1 MEDNYLD
8 PEMTPVAVAADTA
21 TPRVFG
27 ILNILFSLLAACVAA
42 YALWMAIAM
51 PLLAKTMEQAADA
64 VQEQNA
70 AQIETLEKEEAE
82 ATTEEEKAEIRAE
95 IEDLEATSETKAP
108 NLFAAMND
116 PKVNLY
122 GLVDGSTGLFFN
134 LLMFISG
141 VGLLLHKEWARKLA
155 IWTAGL
161 KIVRLLGL
169 QAVNMVVIIPIR
181 MKLMQEMY
189 EQMDLGGQG
198 VATTD
203 IAGMQGMMFTAWA
216 VVMLVVGCIYP
227 ALTWW
232 FLSRPGVKVACQPDV
247 EITPNW

>member
-8 PEMTPVAVAADTA
+8 PEMTPVAAAADTT

-42 YALWMAIAM
+42 YALVMAVYM
-51 PLLAKTMEQAADA
+51 PVMAKTMEQARQAA
-64 VQEQNA
+64 QESNV
-70 AQIETLEKEEAE
+70 AQIETLEEEEAA

-95 IEDLEATSETKAP
+95 IEALEATSETKAANP
-108 NLFAAMND
+108 FAAMND

-122 GLVDGSTGLFFN
+122 SMVDGSTGLFFN

-141 VGLLLHKEWARKLA
+141 VGLLFRREWARKLA

-161 KIVRLLGL
+161 KIVRLISL

-189 EQMDLGGQG
+189 EQMNMGGQG
-198 VATTD
+198 VATTEM
-203 IAGMQGMMFTAWA
+203 AGIQGVMFTAWA
-216 VVMLVVGCIYP
+216 VVLLVVGCVYP

-232 FLSRPGVKVACQPDV
+232 FLSRPGVKVACQPNV

>member
-8 PEMTPVAVAADTA
+8 SEMTPVAAAPDTA
-21 TPRVFG
+21 TLRVFG

-42 YALWMAIAM
+42 YALMMALYM
-51 PLLAKTMEQAADA
+51 PLLAKTAEQAEQTA
-64 VQEQNA
+64 QESNA
-70 AQIETLEKEEAE
+70 AQIETLEEEEAA
-82 ATTEEEKAEIRAE
+82 ATTEEEQAEIRAE
-95 IEDLEATSETKAP
+95 IEDLEAASETKVP
-108 NLFAAMND
+108 NPLAAMTD

-122 GLVDGSTGLFFN
+122 GMVDGFTGLFFN

-141 VGLLLHKEWARKLA
+141 VGLLFRKEWARKLA

-161 KIVRLLGL
+161 KIVRLVGL
-169 QAVNMVVIIPIR
+169 QAVNIVVIIPIR

-189 EQMDLGGQG
+189 EQMNIGGQG
-198 VATTD
+198 VA
-203 IAGMQGMMFTAWA
+203 IPEMAGIQGMMFTAWA
-216 VVMLVVGCIYP
+216 VVLLVVGCVYP

-232 FLSRPGVKVACQPDV
+232 FLSRPGVKVACQPNV